1 MDERT
6 DILISKV
13 VDGAANAGDWTDLER
28 AASERPA
35 VWRELALAQ
44 RDQALLVLAVG
55 REVSCA
61 ERVDAPQPSTA
72 SPAHRLRRFGV
83 WGGWA
88 VAATLALA
96 YVTPGVGGRGS
107 AGMNQAG
114 LVPDLGVLKDKL
126 SADQAW
132 EVYEAAGKRE
142 QRVLGELPERLL
154 VDATPAPDG
163 HGVQVIFIRQIKERV
178 TLPQLLKESCDEMG
192 RPTAAPVQ
200 VRTLLPLISPE
211 ARPQR
216 APGAP
221 AVMRWPLER
230 TDHWGWPAPRATG
243 LLEVFS

>member
-28 AASERPA
+28 AAGERPA

-55 REVSCA
+55 REVACA
-61 ERVDAPQPSTA
+61 ERIETPALSTA
-72 SPAHRLRRFGV
+72 SPSHRLRRFGV

-107 AGMNQAG
+107 PLNQAG
-114 LVPDLGVLKDKL
+114 LVPDLTVLKDKL
-126 SADQAW
+126 STDQAW

-178 TLPQLLKESCDEMG
+178 TLPQLLKESYDEMG

-200 VRTLLPLISPE
+200 VRAILRPVVPQ
-211 ARPQR
+211 ARPEKV
-216 APGAP
+216 PGGP
-221 AVMRWPLER
+221 AVFRWPANE
-230 TDHWGWPAPRATG
+230 HGVEPAISTG
-243 LLEVFS
+243 PLEVFS